1 MRENPTSGTVRIE
14 SKDPTHGFGFNGI
27 DDPSLLG
34 TMAAL
39 LDLFRGE
46 AVGPSWRITTY
57 LATNGMFT

>member
-27 DDPSLLG
+27 GDQSFLALLG

-39 LDLFRGE
+39 LDLFRAE
-46 AVGPSWRITTY
+46 AVGTIVAYYYPF
-57 LATNGMFT
+57 GD